1 MNMRKLQVEKMVIGM
16 VATNCYLVKNK
27 ETGAVLII
35 DPADCAQ
42 QIIAKIGQM
51 QGTPEA
57 VLLTHGH
64 FDHIGA
70 AADLKAHYGIPIC
83 AYESEREILESVSK
97 NLSGMYG
104 NGFTVTADRCF
115 TNGEH
120 AVLAGFDVQVLHT
133 PGHTS
138 GSCCYYIAE
147 EEVLFSGDTLFCC
160 SVGRTDF
167 PTGSMSQIHHSIHE
181 KLFVLPE
188 ETQVYPGHDAM
199 TDIGYEKMHNPY

>member
-1 MNMRKLQVEKMVIGM
+1 MGKIQIEKMVIGM

-27 ETGAVLII
+27 ETGEILIV
-35 DPADCAQ
+35 DPADCAERIMAKLD
-42 QIIAKIGQM
+42 QI
-51 QGTPEA
+51 QGRPVA

-70 AADLKAHYGIPIC
+70 AAKLHTQYGIPIC
-83 AYESEREILESVSK
+83 AYETEAQIMEQVQN
-97 NLSGMYG
+97 NLSMMSGS
-104 NGFTVTADRCF
+104 GFTVSADRFF
-115 TNGEH
+115 TDGEH
-120 AVLAGFDVQVLHT
+120 VELAGFDIQVLHT
-133 PGHTS
+133 PGHTA

-147 EEVLFSGDTLFCC
+147 EQVLFSGDTLFCC

-199 TDIGYEKMHNPY
+199 TEIGYEKLHNPY